1 MGYPMAF
8 PMPTR
13 PAKVL
18 FLYHFS
24 RKKAIKMRKKVTTL
38 ILVAVITAAV
48 SLRAWACTPPLNV
61 GNIWGD
67 LTPPDEIEYT
77 PSEDIDKACDNAAKK
92 WLEEHPIDLAPA
104 ESETEIETETETA
117 AETETV
123 MPGKLYL
130 DWAKYIPESFRN
142 RWMSFVRR

>member
-1 MGYPMAF
+1 
-8 PMPTR
+8 
-13 PAKVL
+13 
-18 FLYHFS
+18 
-24 RKKAIKMRKKVTTL
+24 MRKKLITL
-38 ILVAVITAAV
+38 FLTVAIAA
-48 SLRAWACTPPLNV
+48 SMAAPALACTPPLGV

-104 ESETEIETETETA
+104 ESETEIEAETETA
-117 AETETV
+117 VKTETESV
-123 MPGKLYL
+123 MPEKCYL
-130 DWAKYIPESFRN
+130 DWQKYIPESFRN

>member
-1 MGYPMAF
+1 MAF
-8 PMPTR
+8 PMSTR

-18 FLYHFS
+18 FLYLFF
-24 RKKAIKMRKKVTTL
+24 KKARMMKMRKKVTTL
-38 ILVAVITAAV
+38 ILSAVIVAVV
-48 SLRAWACTPPLNV
+48 SVPAWACTPPLGV

-77 PSEDIDKACDNAAKK
+77 PSEDIDKACANAAKK

-104 ESETEIETETETA
+104 ESETEIEAETETA
-117 AETETV
+117 VETETESV
-123 MPGKLYL
+123 TPGKLYL
-130 DWAKYIPESFRN
+130 DWAKYIPESFRS

>member
-1 MGYPMAF
+1 
-8 PMPTR
+8 
-13 PAKVL
+13 
-18 FLYHFS
+18 
-24 RKKAIKMRKKVTTL
+24 MRKKVTTL
-38 ILVAVITAAV
+38 ILAVIIAAAV
-48 SLRAWACTPPLNV
+48 SVPAWACTPPLNV

-123 MPGKLYL
+123 MPRKLYL

-142 RWMSFVRR
+142 HWMSFVRK